1 MEGSDTV
8 DLREASHLVD
18 QLRRANSFITQMN
31 SKWIVHK
38 FGGSSLS
45 DANRYRAA
53 AEILLSREAG
63 ERTAVVVSAM
73 SGVTNALIQSVDLA
87 ANQDNSYGAKLETL
101 KNRHLETVAELQLAD
116 TQEHSLRESIIADFN
131 AIEVVLRGVWITRLA
146 SERIMEFVS
155 GHGELWS
162 AQLLNAYL
170 ESLGHASTW
179 LDARKVLV
187 VEPGSNTVAV
197 DWQISKEK
205 LQAWHADHVDVAL
218 LVITGFIAATHA
230 GVATTLKRN
239 GSDLSASIFAALLG
253 SDSLTIWTDVD
264 GVFSADPRRVPDAL
278 VIPELSYEE
287 AAELAYFGAKVIHP
301 NTMSPAIANG
311 ITVWI
316 KNTFKPEAPGTK
328 ISSLSPSDV
337 PIKGFAA
344 VEDMSLINVEGTG
357 MIGIPGVAHKLF
369 GALRAVDVS
378 IVMISQASSEHSICF
393 AVPQAQAELA
403 QKTVEETFFL
413 EMQRGEIQTVDLRD
427 GCCILA
433 MVGDG
438 MIERLGMAG
447 NFFNALGKA
456 GVNVRA
462 IAQGSSERNISAV
475 IEQHEATKA
484 LRALHSAFYLSS
496 QTLSIGVIGT
506 GLIGTTFLGQLS
518 SRIEELRSCRGIDF
532 RVRGIM
538 NSRKM
543 ILHDQQLDLSSWH
556 DKLNASESEADLE
569 AFVNHVHASHLP
581 HAVLID
587 ATASVDLPC
596 HYESWVA
603 RGINIITP
611 NKKSNSGPLAP
622 YRSLRETAR
631 KHQRYFLYETNV
643 GAGLP
648 IIHTLRDLIET
659 GDKII
664 KIEGV
669 LSGTLSYIFNSLTG
683 SRTFS
688 EIVREAHALGLTE
701 PDPREDLSGVDVAR
715 KLIILAREM
724 GLEVELEK
732 VHVESLVPEDLR
744 AASVEDYLNA
754 LGKHDQAIAKLLD
767 SAHAKSQV
775 LRYVGAIESDGSM
788 SAGLQ
793 TYPIDH
799 PFANLTG
806 SDNIVSFQ
814 TARYN
819 TQPMIVRGPGAGPEV
834 TAAGVF
840 ADLLRLASF
849 LGAPQ

>member
-1 MEGSDTV
+1 MSWV
-8 DLREASHLVD
+8 
-18 QLRRANSFITQMN
+18 
-31 SKWIVHK
+31 VHK
-38 FGGSSLS
+38 FGGTSVA
-45 DANRYRAA
+45 DAERYRAA
-53 AEILLSREAG
+53 AEIVSAGAPG

-73 SGVTNALIQSVDLA
+73 SGVTNALIQSVELA
-87 ANQDNSYGAKLETL
+87 ASRDDSYLAKLDEL
-101 KNRHLETVAELQLAD
+101 KQKHLATIDALQLGPAR
-116 TQEHSLRESIIADFN
+116 TESLTDVIASDFG
-131 AIEVVLRGVWITRLA
+131 ALAEVLRGVWITRLP
-146 SERIMEFVS
+146 SERIIEFVS

-162 AQLLNAYL
+162 AQLLHSYL
-170 ESLGHASTW
+170 DARDQSSRW
-179 LDARKVLV
+179 LDARQVLV
-187 VEPGSNTVAV
+187 VEPNGNTIAI
-197 DWQISKEK
+197 DWQLSQEK
-205 LQAWHADHVDVAL
+205 LNAWLAGVDADF
-218 LVITGFIAATHA
+218 LVITGFVAATHD
-230 GVATTLKRN
+230 GIATTLKRN
-239 GSDLSASIFAALLG
+239 GSDLSGSIFGALLG
-253 SDSLTIWTDVD
+253 ASSVTIWTDVD
-264 GVFSADPRRVPDAL
+264 GVFSADPRRVTDAQ
-278 VIPELSYEE
+278 VIPELSYQE

-301 NTMSPAIANG
+301 NTMAPAIAKG

-316 KNTFKPEAPGTK
+316 KNSFRPDAPGTR
-328 ISSLSPSDV
+328 ISASSPSDV

-344 VEDMSLINVEGTG
+344 VEDMALINVEGTG

-393 AVPQAQAELA
+393 AVPRVQAELA
-403 QKTVEETFFL
+403 KRTVEETFVA
-413 EMQRGEIQTVDLRD
+413 EMQRGEVQTVDLEES
-427 GCCILA
+427 CCIVA

-447 NFFNALGKA
+447 KFFSALGKA

-506 GLIGTTFLGQLS
+506 GLIGGTFLGQLTA
-518 SRIEELRSCRGIDF
+518 RAEELHRQRGIDL

-543 ILHDQQLDLSSWH
+543 LLHDRQLVLNGWQDE
-556 DKLNASESEADLE
+556 LNASSAEADME
-569 AFVNHVHASHLP
+569 RFVNHVHAAHLP
-581 HAVLID
+581 HAVIID
-587 ATASVDLPC
+587 ATASAELPR
-596 HYESWVA
+596 HYETWIA
-603 RGINIITP
+603 RGINIVTP
-611 NKKSNSGPLAP
+611 NKKSNAGPFDS
-622 YRSLRETAR
+622 YRSLREVAR

-659 GDKII
+659 GDEII

-669 LSGTLSYIFNSLTG
+669 LSGTLSYIFNSLDG

-688 EIVREAHALGLTE
+688 EIVREAHSLGYTE
-701 PDPREDLSGVDVAR
+701 PDPREDLSGIDVAR

-724 GLEVELEK
+724 GLEVEMDA
-732 VHVESLVPEDLR
+732 VQVESLVPEDDVSIAR
-744 AASVEDYLNA
+744 RLN
-754 LGKHDQAIAKLLD
+754 
-767 SAHAKSQV
+767 SARTRNEM
-775 LRYVGAIESDGSM
+775 LRYVGTINSDGTM
-788 SAGLQ
+788 TAGLRA
-793 TYPIDH
+793 YPLEH
-799 PFANLTG
+799 PFASLTG

-849 LGAPQ
+849 LGAPL

>member
-1 MEGSDTV
+1 MS
-8 DLREASHLVD
+8 
-18 QLRRANSFITQMN
+18 

-38 FGGSSLS
+38 FGGTSVA
-45 DANRYRAA
+45 DAERYRAA
-53 AEILLSREAG
+53 AEILLKPKSSEHV
-63 ERTAVVVSAM
+63 AVVVSAM
-73 SGVTNALIQSVDLA
+73 SGVTNTLIRSVELASKQDQSYLSELQALKS
-87 ANQDNSYGAKLETL
+87 
-101 KNRHLETVAELQLAD
+101 RHLETITGLQLNDAQ
-116 TQEHSLRESIIADFN
+116 TQSLQQTITSEFSAL
-131 AIEVVLRGVWITRLA
+131 EEVLRGVWITRLA
-146 SERIMEFVS
+146 SERIVEFVS

-162 AQLLNAYL
+162 AQFLNAHL
-170 ESLGHASTW
+170 QSRGEKSAW
-179 LDARKVLV
+179 LDARNVLV
-187 VEPGSNTVAV
+187 VEPNTTAV
-197 DWQISKEK
+197 DWKLSQQK
-205 LQAWHADHVDVAL
+205 LQAWLSDHLDIDL
-218 LVITGFIAATHA
+218 LVITGYIAATHD

-253 SDSLTIWTDVD
+253 ADAVTIWTDVD
-264 GVFSADPRRVPDAL
+264 GVYSADPRRVPDAL
-278 VIPELSYEE
+278 IIPELSYQE

-316 KNTFKPEAPGTK
+316 KSTFNPEAPGTR
-328 ISSLSPSDV
+328 ISASSPSDM

-344 VEDMSLINVEGTG
+344 VEEMALINVEGTG
-357 MIGIPGVAHKLF
+357 MIGIPGVAQKLF
-369 GALRAVDVS
+369 GALRSVDVS

-393 AVPQAQAELA
+393 AVPRAHAQLA
-403 QKTVEETFFL
+403 KRTVEETFL
-413 EMQRGEIQTVDLRD
+413 AEMQRGEVQTVDVRED
-427 GCCILA
+427 CCIVA

-447 NFFNALGKA
+447 QFFSALGKA

-506 GLIGTTFLGQLS
+506 GLIGSSFLGQLAT
-518 SRIEELRSCRGIDF
+518 RIEELKAQRGIDL

-543 ILHDQQLDLSSWH
+543 ILHDRQLPLVRWRDDLIS
-556 DKLNASESEADLE
+556 SESDADVE
-569 AFVNHVHASHLP
+569 AFVNHVHAAHLP
-581 HAVLID
+581 HTVLID
-587 ATASVDLPC
+587 ATASAELPT
-596 HYESWVA
+596 HYESWLA
-603 RGINIITP
+603 RGINVITP
-611 NKKSNSGPLAP
+611 NKKSNTASLTS

-631 KHQRYFLYETNV
+631 KYQRYFLYETNV

-648 IIHTLRDLIET
+648 IVHTLRNLVET
-659 GDKII
+659 GDEII

-669 LSGTLSYIFNSLTG
+669 LSGTLSYIFNSLDGT
-683 SRTFS
+683 RTFS
-688 EIVREAHALGLTE
+688 EIVREAHSLGFTE
-701 PDPREDLSGVDVAR
+701 PDPREDLCGADVAR

-724 GLEVELEK
+724 GLEVEMDA
-732 VHVESLVPEDLR
+732 VQVESMVPEDLR
-744 AASVEDYLNA
+744 SASVAEYLNT
-754 LGKHDQAIAKLLD
+754 LGKHDETIASLVN
-767 SAHAKSQV
+767 SARARAQV
-775 LRYVGAIESDGSM
+775 LRYVGTIESDGRM
-788 SAGLQ
+788 SAGLRW
-793 TYPIDH
+793 YPLNH
-799 PFANLTG
+799 AFANLTG

>member
-1 MEGSDTV
+1 MISRWV
-8 DLREASHLVD
+8 
-18 QLRRANSFITQMN
+18 
-31 SKWIVHK
+31 VHK
-38 FGGSSLS
+38 FGGTSLA
-45 DANRYRAA
+45 DAERYRAA
-53 AEILLSREAG
+53 AEIMLSQQPGDRI
-63 ERTAVVVSAM
+63 AVVVSAM
-73 SGVTNALIQSVDLA
+73 SGVTDALIRSVELA
-87 ANQDNSYGAKLETL
+87 ASQDSSYLAKLQSL
-101 KNRHLETVAELQLAD
+101 KDRHLETVVGLQLAAE
-116 TQEHSLRESIIADFN
+116 QVRSLRETIVSDFSE
-131 AIEVVLRGVWITRLA
+131 IEEVLRGAWITRLA
-146 SERIMEFVS
+146 SERIKEFVS

-162 AQLLNAYL
+162 AQLLHAHL
-170 ESLGHASTW
+170 ESCSHSSTW

-187 VEPGSNTVAV
+187 VEPNGSTIAV
-197 DWQISKEK
+197 DWQLSQEK
-205 LQAWHADHVDVAL
+205 LQAWQVGQNTDF
-218 LVITGFIAATHA
+218 LVITGYIAATHD
-230 GVATTLKRN
+230 GVATTLRRN
-239 GSDLSASIFAALLG
+239 GSDLSASTFAALLEAQ
-253 SDSLTIWTDVD
+253 SITIWTDVD
-264 GVFSADPRRVPDAL
+264 GVLSADPRRVPDAF
-278 VIPELSYEE
+278 VIPEISYQE

-301 NTMSPAIANG
+301 NTMFPAIANS

-316 KNTFKPEAPGTK
+316 KNTFKPEAPGTR
-328 ISSLSPSDV
+328 ISASSPSDV

-344 VEDMSLINVEGTG
+344 VDDMALINVEGTG

-378 IVMISQASSEHSICF
+378 VVMISQASSEHSICF
-393 AVPQAQAELA
+393 AVPRAQAELA
-403 QKTVEETFFL
+403 KRTVEETFL
-413 EMQRGEIQTVDLRD
+413 AEMQRGEVQTVDLRED
-427 GCCILA
+427 CCILA

-447 NFFNALGKA
+447 KFFSALGKA

-506 GLIGTTFLGQLS
+506 GLIGSTFLGQLS
-518 SRIEELRSCRGIDF
+518 SRMEALRSRRGIDL

-543 ILHDQQLDLSSWH
+543 ILHDRQLVLEGWEDELC
-556 DKLNASESEADLE
+556 ASTSEADIE
-569 AFVNHVHASHLP
+569 RFVNHVHTAHLP
-581 HAVLID
+581 HAVIID
-587 ATASVDLPC
+587 ATASAELPR
-596 HYESWVA
+596 HYESWLS

-611 NKKSNSGPLAP
+611 NKKGNAGPFAS

-631 KHQRYFLYETNV
+631 KYQRYFLYETNV

-648 IIHTLRDLIET
+648 IIQTLRGLIET
-659 GDKII
+659 GDEII
-664 KIEGV
+664 RIEGV
-669 LSGTLSYIFNSLTG
+669 LSGTLSYIFNSLDG
-683 SRTFS
+683 AGTFS
-688 EIVREAHALGLTE
+688 EVVREAHALGLTE

-724 GLEVELEK
+724 GLEVEMEA
-732 VHVESLVPEDLR
+732 VHVESMVPEDLR
-744 AASVEDYLNA
+744 SASVEEYLNR
-754 LGKHDQAIAKLLD
+754 LGIHDQAVAGLLD
-767 SAHAKSQV
+767 GARARGQV
-775 LRYVGAIESDGSM
+775 LRYAGAIDIDGHM
-788 SAGLQ
+788 SAGLR
-793 TYPIDH
+793 TYPLDH

-849 LGAPQ
+849 LGAPL